1 MPKSQ
6 TESGSRACFRVR
18 CCALGSIV
26 QVSVL
31 GIRRHSSE
39 LGLDWEEL
47 SQETRAS
54 WMSLIEAL
62 ELSPEERD
70 VELLLL
76 ESAKNRLSVVLGS
89 LESCIAG
96 KGHLPW
102 SCQSKS
108 YMRLSSATYAPL
120 SIEDGDL
127 FSAYCLYFE
136 ALRHRL
142 SPWLDNVD
150 VEVVVNSILVIAR
163 NEYQALERHIRESKA
178 EADYLPLPT
187 PTDVL
192 RIAQEVPRCPVCG
205 QLMERDDEGDWF
217 CENCQI
223 KDASLTLF

>member
-1 MPKSQ
+1 M
-6 TESGSRACFRVR
+6 
-18 CCALGSIV
+18 
-26 QVSVL
+26 
-31 GIRRHSSE
+31 
-39 LGLDWEEL
+39 GLDWEEL
-47 SQETRAS
+47 SRETRAS

-62 ELSPEERD
+62 ELSPEER
-70 VELLLL
+70 EIEILLL
-76 ESAKNRLSVVLGS
+76 ESAKKSLSVVLGS

-108 YMRLSSATYAPL
+108 YMRLASATYAPL

-127 FSAYCLYFE
+127 FSAYCIYFE

-150 VEVVVNSILVIAR
+150 PEVVVNSILVIAR
-163 NEYQALERHIRESKA
+163 NEYQALERHLRESKT
-178 EADYLPLPT
+178 EAAFLLPT
-187 PTDVL
+187 MPTDVL

-205 QLMERDDEGDWF
+205 QLMVRDNEGDWF

-223 KDASLTLF
+223 KDASCTLV